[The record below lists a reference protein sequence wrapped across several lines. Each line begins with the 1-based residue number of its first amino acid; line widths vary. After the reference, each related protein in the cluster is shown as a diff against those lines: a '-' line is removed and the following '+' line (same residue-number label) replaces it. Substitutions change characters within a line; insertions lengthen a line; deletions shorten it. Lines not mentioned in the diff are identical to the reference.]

1 MSITAAVAA
10 YAAVII
16 ILLGVAM
23 YFGRDD
29 Y

>member
-1 MSITAAVAA
+1 MSITAALAA
-10 YAAVII
+10 YAGVII

-23 YFGRDD
+23 YFSRDD